1 MAAAPIIKWETR
13 PWTDVIRRVECE
25 RESGSSLWVI
35 DEWPFGER
43 KARIRR
49 KSSGRWTFHD
59 TWEDAH
65 SHLMEMAL
73 ERVAELQRKVAQAK
87 ERYQR
92 CLHMTKPAE
101 PESEA
106 PTRESGD

>member
-1 MAAAPIIKWETR
+1 MADAPIIKWETR
-13 PWTDVIRRVECE
+13 PWTDVVRHVECE

-35 DEWPFGER
+35 DEWLFGER

-49 KSSGRWTFHD
+49 KNSGRWTFHD
-59 TWEDAH
+59 TWEDAQ
-65 SHLMEMAL
+65 SHLMERAL
-73 ERVAELQRKVAQAK
+73 ERVYELQRQVAQAE

-101 PESEA
+101 PESAE
-106 PTRESGD
+106 